1 MMLFLKQAELAVSGN
16 RKGRNFRK
24 TEGSG
29 PHNFFECVEAKSQ
42 RRSKQVSFFFVMKL
56 EI

>member
-42 RRSKQVSFFFVMKL
+42 RRSKQVSFFFL
-56 EI
+56 S